1 MRKGKCIY
9 CNKERELNRE
19 HGFPRF
25 LLHNDA
31 PGWTIYKHVCVECN
45 AKLGKLDEI
54 LASRG
59 PIGHTWNQIK
69 GESGEETKEK
79 QSYRYERK
87 VHQIEPERMLV
98 PDPILGHRIGMF
110 KLLVEQSETEEP
122 LYSLEPLV
130 PQVILTLYAE
140 EQTIEDVIRES
151 VKQFAN
157 MEIKPV
163 NVSFASKSV
172 LTYMIGNP
180 LLSTTTVVFP
190 PEAITHFHHDPQN
203 FAEYLKQFDSL
214 PKEET
219 IAKFRKKLRDIETKL
234 PLQLDSAKKK
244 KIVALLRKSEQDFE
258 STVSKQLDGMQK
270 ELLIVKDGKNTEHNT
285 LTSFVDSVSI
295 GNKMIVDK
303 EVYFKEETYTNLSR
317 SEDLRGRFII
327 DDEVEKYIWRAIA
340 KIAFHC
346 FLKHYDKYTG
356 HEPIFDSIKA
366 FIYKEGVVNSFVTS
380 HADIDIENP
389 VYSSNEH
396 FHYISFLVDGR
407 NIGCRMDLFTGLSE
421 GPFSYQVTLA
431 GNIENWNVEFN
442 RTERV
447 PFYVNPKSEKKK
459 RIYFV
464 NNLGMIQE
472 PSLEQIFA
480 FGIKHD

>member
-9 CNKERELNRE
+9 CNEEKKLNKE
-19 HGFPRF
+19 HAFPRF

-31 PGWTIYKHVCVECN
+31 PGWTIYKHSCVECN
-45 AKLGKLDEI
+45 EKLGKLDEI

-69 GESGEETKEK
+69 SESGEETKEK

-87 VHQIEPERMLV
+87 VHQIKPERMLI
-98 PDPILGHRIGMF
+98 PDPILGDRIGLF
-110 KLLVEQSETEEP
+110 KLLVEGNDREEP

-130 PQVILTLYAE
+130 PQMILTLYAE
-140 EQTIEDVIRES
+140 EETIEDVIEKN
-151 VKQFAN
+151 VKQFASLKIISV
-157 MEIKPV
+157 E
-163 NVSFASKSV
+163 VSSTSESV

-190 PEAITHFHHDPQN
+190 PEAIIYFHHAPQD
-203 FAEYLKQFDSL
+203 FAEYLKQFDSI
-214 PKEET
+214 PKEYT
-219 IAKFRKKLRDIETKL
+219 ISEFRKELQDIESKL
-234 PLQLDSAKKK
+234 TPKLDNAQKE
-244 KIVALLRKSEQDFE
+244 KIVAYLRKQEQDFE
-258 STVSKQLDGMQK
+258 STVSKQLDGIQK
-270 ELLIVKDGKNTEHNT
+270 ELLIIKDEKNTEHDM
-285 LTSFVDSVSI
+285 LTSFVDSVLI
-295 GNKMIVDK
+295 DNKMIVD
-303 EVYFKEETYTNLSR
+303 EEIYFKEETYANLSR
-317 SEDLRGRFII
+317 SEPLRGRFLI
-327 DDEVEKYIWRAIA
+327 DEEVEQYIWRAVA

-346 FLKHYDKYTG
+346 FLKHYDKFSG
-356 HEPIFDSIKA
+356 HESMFDSIKA

-380 HADIDIENP
+380 HVDIDFENP

-407 NIGCRMDLFTGLSE
+407 NIGCRMDLFTGLSN
-421 GPFSYQVTLA
+421 GSFPFQVTLA
-431 GNIENWNVEFN
+431 GNIENWNVVFN

-447 PFYVNPKSEKKK
+447 PFYMNPKSEKKK

-464 NNLGMIQE
+464 NSLGMIQE
-472 PSLEQIFA
+472 PSLEQTLA